1 MIDHGHFQ
9 YNTVSLAFALLAC
22 YYITQPSF
30 RGCII
35 GSIFYCLALNFKQMT
50 LYYAPAIFFYLL
62 GRCFTD
68 KQHLMQRFMSL
79 GITVVVTFFMLWW
92 PFLMYGPPDTT
103 PLQRFLHVLKRIFP
117 FQRGLFEGKVSNL
130 WCALSVRPVSIRER
144 LPQDIQPL
152 VALFVT
158 VLLIIPACYKIFSIG
173 KRGNGNAN
181 DQRLVL
187 WAMTSTGLGFFLA
200 SFQVHEKSL
209 LMALAPISLLYW
221 NDIALVQWFSVM
233 STWTLWPLIVVDRL
247 EACYFCVVL
256 IFVSLCWQSEKS
268 HDRQQDASIFHYNRL
283 TRWLIAV
290 MYAGM
295 AMLHLLEALVV
306 PPPNLPDL
314 FPVLWSIGGCGMIC
328 VAWLTT
334 CIHLYECRPSNTSAT
349 KVKVS

>member
-1 MIDHGHFQ
+1 
-9 YNTVSLAFALLAC
+9 
-22 YYITQPSF
+22 
-30 RGCII
+30 
-35 GSIFYCLALNFKQMT
+35 
-50 LYYAPAIFFYLL
+50 
-62 GRCFTD
+62 
-68 KQHLMQRFMSL
+68 
-79 GITVVVTFFMLWW
+79 
-92 PFLMYGPPDTT
+92 
-103 PLQRFLHVLKRIFP
+103 
-117 FQRGLFEGKVSNL
+117 VSNL

-233 STWTLWPLIVVDRL
+233 STWTLWPLVVVDRL
-247 EACYFCVVL
+247 EACYFCVIL